1 METTA
6 TTINQEETNAAV
18 KYPSNWNVIFWND
31 EVTPM
36 GFVTYILKE
45 VFHQEEADAFDLML
59 KVHNEGSAIVGCYIK
74 SIAEA
79 KMQVA
84 VAAANKAGYP
94 LKITIEKAN

>member
-1 METTA
+1 M
-6 TTINQEETNAAV
+6 
-18 KYPSNWNVIFWND
+18 
-31 EVTPM
+31 
-36 GFVTYILKE
+36 
-45 VFHQEEADAFDLML
+45 FHQEEADAFDLML
-59 KVHNEGSAIVGCYIK
+59 KVHNEGNAVVGCYIK